1 MLNRNGEVELDAEE
15 IKSARERAHERLDL
29 RAELTKFEQQLVDLK
44 VQYEQYFSS
53 LVPFPPDKL
62 HAKVKQQLR
71 VLLKAP
77 FKSSAM
83 GYQLKMLE
91 TRYHTYHTYWQ
102 RVLREREEGRYVRDV
117 FKADL
122 HERLALEEARSQTAL
137 GAAENSMGKLF
148 KIYKETLEKQ
158 SGRKQEID
166 YKLFERNLINRAQE
180 IKDKTGAKKLSF
192 KIVAQDG
199 KVSVRIIPKKEQ

>member
-1 MLNRNGEVELDAEE
+1 MLNRDREE
-15 IKSARERAHERLDL
+15 SEETKSAQERANERLDL
-29 RAELTKFEQQLVDLK
+29 RAELSKFEQTLGDLK
-44 VQYEQYFSS
+44 VQYEQYFTS

-62 HAKVKQQLR
+62 HANVKTQLR
-71 VLLKAP
+71 KLLKAP

-83 GYQLKMLE
+83 VYQLKMLE
-91 TRYHTYHTYWQ
+91 TRYHTFHTYWQ
-102 RVLREREEGRYVRDV
+102 RVLREREEGRYIRDV

-148 KIYKETLEKQ
+148 KIYKETIEKQ
-158 SGRKQEID
+158 TGRKHEID
-166 YKLFERNLINRAQE
+166 YKLFERNLVNRAQE

-192 KIVAQDG
+192 KIITQDG
-199 KVSVRIIPKKEQ
+199 KVSVRIIPKKE